1 MEMHTNQ
8 LSFPLV
14 SVCIPTYNASATIIE
29 TLNCV
34 LNQTYKNI
42 EIIVCDNQSTDR
54 TVELIKKIS
63 DERIQIHI
71 NTENVGM
78 LENFNIVLSK
88 AKGKYVK
95 LLCSDDRISS
105 DCIEKQ
111 VNVFQNQCYKDIVMV
126 SAEKIVI
133 DEKGKQLFIKR
144 FPGKGGFYD
153 GEKALRKSF
162 RFGTNIFGEPGSVLF
177 LNEAVQKAGKI
188 NIPIELTYVVDL
200 QLYSQILIQ
209 GNLFVLKEPLFSFR
223 VTKNSYTANSKWE
236 SAIVFNKLR
245 KKYTR
250 EKFVSFSFVDKIL
263 AFIMSWILCVLRNM
277 IFKLT
282 NKK

>member
-1 MEMHTNQ
+1 MHTNQ
-8 LSFPLV
+8 LSLPLV

-34 LNQTYKNI
+34 INQTYKHI
-42 EIIVCDNQSTDR
+42 EIIVCDNQSTDC
-54 TVELIKKIS
+54 TVELIKKIP
-63 DERIQIHI
+63 DDRIQLYI
-71 NTENVGM
+71 NTENYGM
-78 LENFNIVLSK
+78 LENFNIVLNK

-95 LLCSDDRISS
+95 LLCSDDRISI

-111 VNVFQNQCYKDIVMV
+111 VNIFQCKCYKDIVMV
-126 SAEKIVI
+126 SAEKFVI
-133 DEKGKQLFIKR
+133 DEKGKQLFIKH
-144 FPGKGGFYD
+144 FPGKGGFFH
-153 GEKALRKSF
+153 GENAIRKSF

-177 LNEAVQKAGKI
+177 LNEAIQKAGKI

-200 QLYSQILIQ
+200 QLYAQILKQ
-209 GNLFVLKEPLFSFR
+209 GNLYVLKEPLFSFR
-223 VTKNSYTANSKWE
+223 VTKNSYTAKSKWE
-236 SAIVFNKLR
+236 PAIVFNQLR

-250 EKFVSFSFVDKIL
+250 EKFIYFSFIDKIL
-263 AFIMSWILCVLRNM
+263 AFLMSWVLCVLRNI

>member
-1 MEMHTNQ
+1 MHTNHVF
-8 LSFPLV
+8 LPLV

-34 LNQTYKNI
+34 INQTYNHI
-42 EIIVCDNQSTDR
+42 EIIVCDNQSTDC

-63 DERIQIHI
+63 DDRIQLHI

-111 VNVFQNQCYKDIVMV
+111 VNIFQNESYKDIVMV
-126 SAEKIVI
+126 SVEKLVI
-133 DEKGKQLFIKR
+133 DEKGRQLFIKR
-144 FPGKGGFYD
+144 FPGKGGCYG
-153 GEKALRKSF
+153 GEKAIRKSF

-188 NIPIELTYVVDL
+188 NIPVELTYVVDL
-200 QLYSQILIQ
+200 QLYAQILKQ

-223 VTKNSYTANSKWE
+223 VTKNSYTAKSKWE
-236 SAIVFNKLR
+236 PAIVFNRLR
-245 KKYTR
+245 KKYSQ
-250 EKFVSFSFVDKIL
+250 EKFFDFSCIDKIL
-263 AFIMSWILCVLRNM
+263 AFVMSWILCVVRNM